1 MGRFFTSETSPQNPG
16 SWISGRKSRKRKIFS
31 WWKRL
36 GLEIMWEMTGWVDEG
51 KVADTVY
58 LDFSKVFN
66 TVSQNTG
73 KPENVG

>member
-1 MGRFFTSETSPQNPG
+1 MGRFFTSETSPKNPG
-16 SWISGRKSRKRKIFS
+16 SWISGRKSRKRT